1 MKTQILRDTFIT
13 VFDSLRTHKL
23 RSALTLTGVIIGT
36 SVVVMVGAVLSG
48 LSARI
53 AAVTE
58 KSAPNAIY
66 FIKEERIGPS
76 FARQTAEERARKELT
91 YEDALAVAAL
101 AVTGLDKP
109 LAVSPQKIRGSYG
122 PAANKAA
129 LTAKGREAINPLVLG
144 VWENFPDVVVV
155 NVERGRFFTKA
166 ERDARAHVCIIGAG
180 VAQQLFDT
188 LDPLNE
194 EVRIDGRIYTVI
206 GVLEQAS
213 GEGVIGSDDLDERIV
228 YAPFETVARQY
239 PEIEGTTIVVRAP
252 TGQVDE
258 VIEQVTTTLRIR
270 RNLPA
275 DAPNNFGVN
284 RAEQVFDA
292 VRQILAGLA
301 AIVIPIALAGLLVG
315 GVGVM
320 NIMLVSVT
328 ERAPEIGIRRALGAR
343 KKDVLTQFLLEAST
357 LTSVGGVLGIGVGFL
372 FAFVLQTF
380 IKFPAAVPLWAIIV
394 GFLTSAVV
402 GLVAGM
408 WPAVRAAKMD
418 PVAAIRGD

>member
-1 MKTQILRDTFIT
+1 MQTQILRDTLHT

-23 RSALTLTGVIIGT
+23 RSALTLTGVVIGT
-36 SVVVMVGAVLSG
+36 AVVVMIGAVLSG

-66 FIKEERIGPS
+66 FTKEERIGPS
-76 FARQTAEERARKELT
+76 FASSTAEERSRKELT
-91 YEDALAVAAL
+91 YEDALAVAA
-101 AVTGLDKP
+101 LDKP

-122 PAANKAA
+122 PSANKPTM
-129 LTAKGREAINPLVLG
+129 TAKGREAINPLLLG
-144 VWENFPDVVVV
+144 VWENFPEVVTI
-155 NVERGRFFTKA
+155 NVARGRFFTQT
-166 ERDARAHVCIIGAG
+166 EREARAHVCVIGSGIAK
-180 VAQQLFDT
+180 QLFEVN
-188 LDPLNE
+188 DPLE
-194 EVRIDGRIYTVI
+194 QEVRIDGRIYRII
-206 GVLEQAS
+206 GLLAAAA

-239 PEIEGTTIVVRAP
+239 PELEGTTIVVRAP
-252 TGQVDE
+252 AGQVDE
-258 VIEQVTTTLRIR
+258 VTEQVTTTLRIR
-270 RNLPA
+270 RNVPA
-275 DAPNNFGVN
+275 AAPNNFGVN

-357 LTSVGGVLGIGVGFL
+357 LTSLGGLLGIGVGFL
-372 FAFVLQTF
+372 FAFALQVLIQ
-380 IKFPAAVPLWAIIV
+380 FPAAVPLWAV
-394 GFLTSAVV
+394 SAGLVTSAGV